1 MKHGKR
7 KNQRA
12 ALTLRWE
19 ATMVWKS
26 ANLLEFIFSQLSNL
40 LPQEDI
46 VLYRDDG
53 LILLRKINGQLT
65 ERMRKSVITLFKE
78 IGFKFQIETNL
89 KIVIFL
95 DVTFNLE
102 NSTYRSFRKPND

>member
-19 ATMVWKS
+19 ATKVRKS
-26 ANLLEFIFSQLSNL
+26 VNLLEFIFSQLSNL
-40 LPQEDI
+40 LPQE
-46 VLYRDDG
+46 
-53 LILLRKINGQLT
+53 
-65 ERMRKSVITLFKE
+65 E
-78 IGFKFQIETNL
+78 FKFENETNL

>member
-19 ATMVWKS
+19 ATMVRKS
-26 ANLLEFIFSQLSNL
+26 VNLLEFIFSQLSNL
-40 LPQEDI
+40 LPQE
-46 VLYRDDG
+46 
-53 LILLRKINGQLT
+53 
-65 ERMRKSVITLFKE
+65 E
-78 IGFKFQIETNL
+78 FKFENETNL

>member
-12 ALTLRWE
+12 AFTLRWE
-19 ATMVWKS
+19 ATKVRKS
-26 ANLLEFIFSQLSNL
+26 VNLLEFIFSQLSNL
-40 LPQEDI
+40 LPQE
-46 VLYRDDG
+46 
-53 LILLRKINGQLT
+53 
-65 ERMRKSVITLFKE
+65 E
-78 IGFKFQIETNL
+78 FKFENETNL